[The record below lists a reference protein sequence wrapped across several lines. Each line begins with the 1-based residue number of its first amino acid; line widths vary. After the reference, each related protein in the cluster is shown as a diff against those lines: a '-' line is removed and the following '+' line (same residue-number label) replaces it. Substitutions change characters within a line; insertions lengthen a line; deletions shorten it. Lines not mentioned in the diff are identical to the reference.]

1 MLYRQA
7 KVKRIQHHQTSSST
21 NVKETSILRKYK
33 KKRPTKLTQIIKQMT
48 VGSYISL
55 ITWNVNGL
63 NSPSKRH
70 KLAEDTKANSKVAGY
85 KINTQKSLEPL
96 YTNNKKSKR
105 GIKKTILF
113 TIAAKQIN
121 YLGIILPKGTK
132 DLYSENYKALMKEFK
147 NNTNRWR
154 DIPYSWIEAT

>member
-1 MLYRQA
+1 
-7 KVKRIQHHQTSSST
+7 
-21 NVKETSILRKYK
+21 
-33 KKRPTKLTQIIKQMT
+33 MT

-154 DIPYSWIEAT
+154 DIPYSWIEAI

>member
-1 MLYRQA
+1 
-7 KVKRIQHHQTSSST
+7 
-21 NVKETSILRKYK
+21 
-33 KKRPTKLTQIIKQMT
+33 
-48 VGSYISL
+48 
-55 ITWNVNGL
+55 L
-63 NSPSKRH
+63 NSCI
-70 KLAEDTKANSKVAGY
+70 LTKS
-85 KINTQKSLEPL
+85 E
-96 YTNNKKSKR
+96 R

-132 DLYSENYKALMKEFK
+132 DLYSENYKALMKQFK